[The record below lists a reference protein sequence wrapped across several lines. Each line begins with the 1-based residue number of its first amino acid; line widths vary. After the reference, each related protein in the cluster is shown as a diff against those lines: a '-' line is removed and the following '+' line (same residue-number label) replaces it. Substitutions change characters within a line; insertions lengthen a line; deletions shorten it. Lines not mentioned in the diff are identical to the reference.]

1 MFFQYLVGIKG
12 FILVGVIHVIVDWIW
27 SLFINAGVEANW
39 ASSGWSTVD
48 SGVRYVISWAIT
60 AVSIE
65 SVSQTHPLYIISLV
79 TLAMKRSSY
88 MSNFVGHCLSQVV
101 VGCSPTWYRIE
112 AVRGTR
118 ELQAVS
124 G

>member
-65 SVSQTHPLYIISLV
+65 SVSQTHP
-79 TLAMKRSSY
+79 